1 MLHPDS
7 ICILLSVR
15 LLDALFSVFT
25 STGTLLGDVFSSTA
39 TNFVAFLF
47 FFYNHPVLAL
57 KTASAIGTRLLYSLS
72 HSIRHRTLPFTFVA
86 DIHVCQHTYIIGAFL
101 LVHALGIYAILS
113 SRASAEKFR
122 RLAHERECRL
132 AFEASR
138 SDDLEFRTDHLERE
152 TALQS
157 VQIRRHVRVQKR
169 LKRRQKRDHVRALH
183 QL

>member
-15 LLDALFSVFT
+15 LLDALFSLFT
-25 STGTLLGDVFSSTA
+25 STGTLLGDVLSSTA
-39 TNFVAFLF
+39 TDFVAFLF
-47 FFYNHPVLAL
+47 FVYNHPVLIL
-57 KTASAIGTRLLYSLS
+57 KTASATVARLLYSLP
-72 HSIRHRTLPFTFVA
+72 HSIRHLPRPSSFIA
-86 DIHVCQHTYIIGAFL
+86 DNHVCQHTYIIGAFL

-122 RLAHERECRL
+122 RLAHGKDCRL
-132 AFEASR
+132 AFEVSR